1 MVASWEFDSDDD
13 EIDEAPLMALGDSDL
28 EEEDDVSEV
37 SILELKENLHLF
49 SKTKLI
55 SLMSALI
62 DDFQESTSD
71 RDELF
76 NSLAS
81 IKFDFIDLEACKNIV
96 EQENCTLKKQVEQL
110 DSSNNDLKSEVL
122 KLTLSEKRE
131 KAMSK
136 DQENAELEQV
146 RYKQECHDLT
156 EKMNRLSQEVS
167 KLKLDLERENRSHS
181 NRSLSLDSLSVHA
194 RRRRR
199 RPSVPSRPDHR
210 SPASTA
216 VAGFRLRRRRR
227 STASAPAS
235 ISGSTAAADP
245 PLPHRYD
252 VMTTNITESLKSM
265 LNDEWEYPVSHIFN
279 SIARKFSEKF
289 RERHTFIDG
298 KNNKF
303 MSCAKNILRD
313 NKSTSN
319 SFYMTNANEGIDQ
332 FTVFNN
338 GVIAKVNLL
347 ERSCSCRKFDLVK
360 IPCKHAMAALRE
372 KYGDG
377 EGYDNSIYEYSSP
390 IYKAKTYLL
399 AYSKAINVV
408 PPEAECT
415 MPQKLQDTNIY
426 PPPYDPKLGRKKVKH
441 IKGVGETFKFK
452 RRNKCSICKKS
463 GRKRTT
469 CIMANKS

>member
-1 MVASWEFDSDDD
+1 MIKDCSVWEIEWRKEMAEKELKEKTKKREEYTMVAYWGFDSDDD
-13 EIDEAPLMALGDSDL
+13 EVDEAALMALGDSDL

-167 KLKLDLERENRSHS
+167 KLKLDLERANR
-181 NRSLSLDSLSVHA
+181 
-194 RRRRR
+194 
-199 RPSVPSRPDHR
+199 
-210 SPASTA
+210 
-216 VAGFRLRRRRR
+216 
-227 STASAPAS
+227 
-235 ISGSTAAADP
+235 
-245 PLPHRYD
+245 
-252 VMTTNITESLKSM
+252 
-265 LNDEWEYPVSHIFN
+265 
-279 SIARKFSEKF
+279 
-289 RERHTFIDG
+289 
-298 KNNKF
+298 
-303 MSCAKNILRD
+303 
-313 NKSTSN
+313 
-319 SFYMTNANEGIDQ
+319 
-332 FTVFNN
+332 
-338 GVIAKVNLL
+338 
-347 ERSCSCRKFDLVK
+347 
-360 IPCKHAMAALRE
+360 
-372 KYGDG
+372 
-377 EGYDNSIYEYSSP
+377 
-390 IYKAKTYLL
+390 
-399 AYSKAINVV
+399 
-408 PPEAECT
+408 
-415 MPQKLQDTNIY
+415 
-426 PPPYDPKLGRKKVKH
+426 
-441 IKGVGETFKFK
+441 
-452 RRNKCSICKKS
+452 
-463 GRKRTT
+463 
-469 CIMANKS
+469 